1 MIYSVDLDQMAGRI
15 AYIELC
21 KYVSDLGWK
30 KYSGKVMAGLA
41 VYHKYHL
48 DTLFQITV
56 PCNRDFE
63 DYALAM
69 RKVIA
74 TLSITEGKSE
84 EQLILELLNPL
95 SDILRVRHI
104 SQDVENGSILFE
116 DAIKLFENSKRLLL
130 NAALDSGVS
139 SYKKIYR
146 GRAPEDIQQFINHCR
161 YGQTEIGSYVISL
174 VCPFVSFEKGQLHQY
189 TLFSEEDNA
198 SVSITRRATRKLVES
213 VSEIKQAVEDG
224 RDLSEIIED
233 PEKKISVSFIEAI
246 TNLNIEKTNNSLEI
260 TAKWAPTII
269 ANRPSINKI
278 LLSHDHYSPLKS
290 IVEKY
295 KKEDETISQ
304 TFEGRIS
311 KLTASPNLE
320 DRVKG
325 RATLVYINQANK
337 ASSVNLL
344 LSKDDYDTA
353 ISAHSEGRTIR
364 AIGELSGNNMTVS
377 TLEIL

>member
-1 MIYSVDLDQMAGRI
+1 MIYSVDLDKMAGRI

-30 KYSGKVMAGLA
+30 KYSGKVMSGLA

-56 PCNRDFE
+56 PCDREFE

-104 SQDVENGSILFE
+104 SPDVENGSILFE
-116 DAIKLFENSKRLLL
+116 DAINLFENSKKLLL
-130 NAALDSGVS
+130 NAALDSSIG

-146 GRAPEDIQQFINHCR
+146 GRPPEDVQQFINHCR

-174 VCPFVSFEKGQLHQY
+174 VCPFVTFDQGQLQQL
-189 TLFSEEDNA
+189 TLFSEEENA
-198 SVSITRRATRKLVES
+198 SVSITRRATKKLVES
-213 VSEIKQAVEDG
+213 LSEIKQAVEDG
-224 RDLSEIIED
+224 GDLSEIIED
-233 PEKKISVSFIEAI
+233 PEKNISVSFIESI
-246 TNLNIEKTNNSLEI
+246 TNLNIEKANNSLEI
-260 TAKWAPTII
+260 KAKWAPTINS
-269 ANRPSINKI
+269 NRPGVDKI
-278 LLSHDHYSPLKS
+278 QLSHDHYSPLKS
-290 IVEKY
+290 IVDKY
-295 KKEDETISQ
+295 KKEDETVSQ

-311 KLTASPNLE
+311 KLYASPNLE
-320 DRVKG
+320 DREKG
-325 RATLVYINQANK
+325 RATLVYINQLNK
-337 ASSVNLL
+337 TSSVNLL
-344 LSKDDYDTA
+344 LSKVDYDIA

-364 AIGELSGNNMTVS
+364 AIGEVSGKNMVVN